1 MAGASKAVADSRANL
16 PFVYRQYSAEQLK
29 QVLYK
34 MYLIRRFEEGAEECY
49 TRGLIHGTMHLSI
62 GQEASAMGICM
73 PLGEDDQIT
82 STHRGHGHCIAKGAE
97 VKRMFAEFFGKTT
110 GYCKGRGGSMHIA
123 DVAKGNLGANGIVA
137 GGIPI
142 AVGAALSSKMMKTG
156 KVVVS
161 FFGDGANNEGAF
173 HEALNM
179 ASIWKLP
186 VIFVCENNGY
196 GMSTSTARS
205 TAVKNIADRAAAY
218 SMPGVIVNGNI
229 FSEVA
234 EASHQAVARAR
245 AGEGPTLIE
254 SKTYRHRGHSK
265 SDRNRYRT
273 KEEIEDWMSNRDP
286 ITLFENELR
295 EFGFVDDKGIEAIR
309 DAVAQEIADG
319 IEFAK
324 ASPSPDIG
332 DDSELCLYG
341 AGVMDA
347 MVRELSYAQA
357 IQEAMAIAMDM
368 DERVFLMGEDIGVY
382 GGAFQVTG
390 DLVERFGTERV
401 IDTPISE
408 LGGAGVAVGAALTGM
423 RPIFEFQFSD
433 FATLAMEQ
441 IVNQAAKMRFMLGG
455 EVSVPV
461 VMRFPAGSGT
471 GAAAQ
476 HSQSLEAWLG
486 HVPGLKVIQ
495 PATPYDA
502 KGMLLA
508 AVADP
513 DPVMIFE
520 HKLLYKMK
528 GPVPEGYYTVPI
540 GKADIRRE
548 GRDLTIVA
556 TSIMVHK
563 ALEAAAALE
572 AEGIDIE
579 VVDLRTIRPMDKQ
592 TVIDSVKKTSRLI
605 CVYEAVKTLGIGAEV
620 SAMIAESEAF
630 DYLDAPIVR
639 LGGAETPIPYNP
651 ELEKATVPQV
661 PDIIAAAR
669 DLVKGVR

>member
-1 MAGASKAVADSRANL
+1 MATASKAVTDSRANL

-29 QVLYK
+29 QVLHK

-73 PLGEDDQIT
+73 PLAEDDQIT

-123 DVAKGNLGANGIVA
+123 DVGKGNLGANGIVG

-179 ASIWKLP
+179 AAVWKLP

-205 TAVKNIADRAAAY
+205 TAVKNIAERAAAY

-234 EASHQAVARAR
+234 EASHQAIARAR

-286 ITLFENELR
+286 ITLFESELR
-295 EFGFVDDKGIEAIR
+295 EFGFIDDKGIEAIR
-309 DAVAQEIADG
+309 NAVAQEIADG

-324 ASPSPDIG
+324 ASPSPDI
-332 DDSELCLYG
+332 SETGNY
-341 AGVMDA
+341 VYT
-347 MVRELSYAQA
+347 EQA
-357 IQEAMAIAMDM
+357 
-368 DERVFLMGEDIGVY
+368 
-382 GGAFQVTG
+382 
-390 DLVERFGTERV
+390 
-401 IDTPISE
+401 
-408 LGGAGVAVGAALTGM
+408 
-423 RPIFEFQFSD
+423 
-433 FATLAMEQ
+433 
-441 IVNQAAKMRFMLGG
+441 
-455 EVSVPV
+455 
-461 VMRFPAGSGT
+461 
-471 GAAAQ
+471 
-476 HSQSLEAWLG
+476 
-486 HVPGLKVIQ
+486 
-495 PATPYDA
+495 
-502 KGMLLA
+502 
-508 AVADP
+508 
-513 DPVMIFE
+513 
-520 HKLLYKMK
+520 
-528 GPVPEGYYTVPI
+528 
-540 GKADIRRE
+540 
-548 GRDLTIVA
+548 
-556 TSIMVHK
+556 
-563 ALEAAAALE
+563 
-572 AEGIDIE
+572 
-579 VVDLRTIRPMDKQ
+579 
-592 TVIDSVKKTSRLI
+592 
-605 CVYEAVKTLGIGAEV
+605 
-620 SAMIAESEAF
+620 
-630 DYLDAPIVR
+630 
-639 LGGAETPIPYNP
+639 
-651 ELEKATVPQV
+651 
-661 PDIIAAAR
+661 
-669 DLVKGVR
+669 